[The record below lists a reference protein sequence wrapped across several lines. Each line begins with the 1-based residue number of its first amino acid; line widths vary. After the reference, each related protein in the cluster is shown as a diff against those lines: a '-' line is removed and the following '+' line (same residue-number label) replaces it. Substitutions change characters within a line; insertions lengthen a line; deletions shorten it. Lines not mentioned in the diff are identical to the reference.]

1 MDNRIWRTNKNKS
14 ESSVTGVF
22 LRPVEKAGERSFQAV
37 FKDKKKRIFS
47 AAVTVHEQHGIQK
60 QQIRAMLN
68 LKAAFDLSLY
78 VRAARF
84 QPTKTN
90 HTELRQVTQDHDY
103 TAPHLKAL
111 LFKRIMAAFIDNLT
125 QTSEEKPL

>member
-1 MDNRIWRTNKNKS
+1 
-14 ESSVTGVF
+14 
-22 LRPVEKAGERSFQAV
+22 
-37 FKDKKKRIFS
+37 
-47 AAVTVHEQHGIQK
+47 
-60 QQIRAMLN
+60 MLN

-90 HTELRQVTQDHDY
+90 HTEFSQVTQDHDY